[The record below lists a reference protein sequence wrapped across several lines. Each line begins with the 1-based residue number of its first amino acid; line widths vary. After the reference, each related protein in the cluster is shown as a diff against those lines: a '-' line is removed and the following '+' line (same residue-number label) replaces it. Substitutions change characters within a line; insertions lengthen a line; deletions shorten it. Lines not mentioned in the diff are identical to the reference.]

1 VYSEL
6 TAEIADA
13 IAHLGWLNKL
23 PDHIVF
29 CNGIIGRVRE
39 LNDDNPKEQVQHPLQ

>member
-29 CNGIIGRVRE
+29 CNA
-39 LNDDNPKEQVQHPLQ
+39 DNWSSARIK